1 MFPVFV
7 QVLFNRRIA
16 KMAQRDSVK
25 LGAIRIK
32 QGDTSLYLTVLRAGD
47 VAGGM
52 TTVDAWT
59 PTNKSGYQRM
69 PVEKRF
75 RDIAKYVMGKE
86 GGKVLLPQAV
96 VLNFR
101 EGDSKLRFRST
112 ENGDVG
118 TLEIGADQ
126 TLWEVDGQHRLG
138 GLRKALEENPTLAEY
153 PIPIVIVEGL
163 SRLDEAFL
171 FFVINTTQKRVPT
184 DLAQRLIEQQ
194 MGDRDLRFK
203 IVTSGK
209 DWIPKGVKVVDAML
223 ATPGHPWHGK
233 IGIPGPK
240 TSGALTKQVSFVTSL
255 KPILTTSPYLSVE
268 ATDMAQILIRYWQAL
283 QEIYPEAFSDPDEH
297 VIQKTTGIFPLHSIA
312 PEIFDMVRTKHGRIT
327 KEGLVEVLKDLKRS
341 LSKEFGEDSV
351 FWHNEEGEAAKYL
364 GQKGFRMLTEILREH
379 LPVAKRAQFV

>member
-1 MFPVFV
+1 
-7 QVLFNRRIA
+7 LFDRRIA
-16 KMAQRDSVK
+16 KMTQRDSLK

-32 QGDTSLYLTVLRAGD
+32 QGDTTLYSTVLRAGD

-52 TTVDAWT
+52 TKVDAWT
-59 PTNKSGYQRM
+59 STNKAGYQRM

-75 RDIAKYVMGKE
+75 RDIAKYVTGKE
-86 GGKVLLPQAV
+86 GGRVVLPQAV
-96 VLNFR
+96 VLNYR
-101 EGDSKLRFRST
+101 DADSKLRFRSI
-112 ENGDVG
+112 ENGEIG

-126 TLWEVDGQHRLG
+126 MLWEVDGQHRLG
-138 GLRKALEENPTLAEY
+138 GLRRALEENPTLADY
-153 PIPIVIVEGL
+153 PIPVVIVEGL

-209 DWIPKGVKVVDAML
+209 DWIPKGVKVVDAMIS
-223 ATPGHPWHGK
+223 TPGHPWHNK

-240 TSGALTKQVSFVTSL
+240 LPGALTKQVSFVTSL

-268 ATDMAQILIRYWQAL
+268 PADMAQILIRYWQAL
-283 QEIYPEAFSDPDEH
+283 QEIFPEAFSDPGEY
-297 VIQKTTGIFPLHSIA
+297 VIQKTSGIFSLHSIA
-312 PEIFDMVRTKHGRIT
+312 PEVFDMVRTKHGRIT
-327 KEGLVEVLKDLKRS
+327 KEGLAEVLKDLNRS
-341 LSKEFGEDSV
+341 LSKEFGDESI
-351 FWHNEEGEAAKYL
+351 FWHNEDGEAAKYL

-379 LPVAKRAQFV
+379 LPAMKRAQFV